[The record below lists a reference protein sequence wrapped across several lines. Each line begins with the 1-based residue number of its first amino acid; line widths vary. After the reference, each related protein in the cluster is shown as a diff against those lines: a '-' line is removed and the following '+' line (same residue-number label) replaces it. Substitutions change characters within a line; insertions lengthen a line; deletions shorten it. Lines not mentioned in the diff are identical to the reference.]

1 MTEQDR
7 EYMRYMAAMLAM
19 NGLIQAKVDMAAVAK
34 LAVNQADELIE
45 ALEPTIGL
53 PFIKRR
59 AKKGDL

>member
-7 EYMRYMAAMLAM
+7 EYMRYLAAMMAM
-19 NGLIQAKVDMAAVAK
+19 NGLIQTKTDMAEIAK

-53 PFIKRR
+53 PSIKRR
-59 AKKGDL
+59 AKKDDL

>member
-19 NGLIQAKVDMAAVAK
+19 NGLLQAKIDMAAVPK
-34 LAVNQADELIE
+34 LAVSQADELIE

-53 PFIKRR
+53 PSIKRR
-59 AKKGDL
+59 AKKDEV